1 MKIELT
7 KCRKKDLQNFIIL
20 LEKENMQKYFDKH
33 FESCWSDKE
42 YQEYLENLFAK
53 GNIYLIYIDDK
64 CIGFTSF
71 SQDKKDDEALFISN
85 LQIKK
90 EYQNMGYGSQVLKFI
105 EEKAKKLNYKKIKL
119 YVFEDNPSQS
129 LYKKFGYKQID
140 YIKKSDT
147 NVMQKLII

>member
-7 KCRKKDLQNFIIL
+7 KCRKKDLQNFIIP

-33 FESCWSDKE
+33 FELCWSDKE
-42 YQEYLENLFAK
+42 YQEYLENLFAT
-53 GNIYLIYIDDK
+53 GSIYLIYINDK

-71 SQDKKDDEALFISN
+71 SQDKKDNEALFISN

-90 EYQNMGYGSQVLKFI
+90 EYQNIGYGSQVLKVI

-119 YVFEDNPSQS
+119 YVFEDNPSQN

-140 YIKKSDT
+140 YLKESDT
-147 NVMQKLII
+147 NVMQKLI

>member
-7 KCRKKDLQNFIIL
+7 KCRKKDLQNFIIP

-42 YQEYLENLFAK
+42 YQEYLENLFAT
-53 GNIYLIYIDDK
+53 GSIYLIYIDDK

-71 SQDKKDDEALFISN
+71 SQDKKDNEALFISN

-90 EYQNMGYGSQVLKFI
+90 EYQNIGYGSQVLKVI
-105 EEKAKKLNYKKIKL
+105 EEKEKN
-119 YVFEDNPSQS
+119 
-129 LYKKFGYKQID
+129 
-140 YIKKSDT
+140 
-147 NVMQKLII
+147 